1 MEKYIGR
8 GEKYSPQKHS
18 GEINILKRAISHT
31 VVGSFLIRSSNG
43 KVTFIS
49 R

>member
-8 GEKYSPQKHS
+8 GEKYSPRKCS

-31 VVGSFLIRSSNG
+31 VVGSFVIKSSSG